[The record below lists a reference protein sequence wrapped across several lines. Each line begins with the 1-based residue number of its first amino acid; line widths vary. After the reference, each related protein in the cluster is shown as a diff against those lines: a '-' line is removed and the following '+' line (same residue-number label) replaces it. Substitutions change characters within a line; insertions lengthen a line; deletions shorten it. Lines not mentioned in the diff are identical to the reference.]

1 MSTIC
6 VLKWLKMSAFAL
18 TDWFQPFLLSFVA
31 LFVAIDCIAVVP
43 LYLNLTNNLAEGGR
57 SKLLRKALLTAGVL
71 ALIFLLLGNF
81 IFKLF
86 GITEADFK
94 IGGGIVLLTISVLDL
109 VTANIDERRGAGEDA
124 GVVPIGIPLIMGPA
138 ALTSIL
144 VSSKSYGFWVTL
156 LSLITNL
163 LIVWLVFSK
172 SKVIRRVMGD
182 GASKAMGKVAS
193 LFLAAIAVAMI
204 RSGIQHFFRG
214 GT

>member
-1 MSTIC
+1 MT
-6 VLKWLKMSAFAL
+6 AFPFS
-18 TDWFQPFLLSFVA
+18 DWFQPFLLSFVA

-43 LYLNLTNNLAEGGR
+43 LYLNLTNPLGEGGR
-57 SKLLRKALLTAGVL
+57 SKLLKKALLTAGFL
-71 ALIFLLLGNF
+71 ALVFLVLGNF

-109 VTANIDERRGAGEDA
+109 VTANVDERRGGGEDA

-156 LSLITNL
+156 LSLVVNL

-204 RSGIQHFFRG
+204 RSGIQHFIIG
-214 GT
+214 GN

>member
-1 MSTIC
+1 
-6 VLKWLKMSAFAL
+6 MSAFHWE
-18 TDWFQPFLLSFVA
+18 WFQPFLLSFVA

-43 LYLNLTNNLAEGGR
+43 LYLNITQDLGTVGR
-57 SKLLRKALLTAGVL
+57 SKLLQKALLTAGVL

-81 IFKLF
+81 IFTLF

-94 IGGGIVLLTISVLDL
+94 IAGGIVLLTISVLDL
-109 VTANIDERRGAGEDA
+109 VTSNVDERRGAGEDA

-156 LSLITNL
+156 LSLTINL
-163 LIVWLVFSK
+163 LIVWLVFSY
-172 SKVIRRVMGD
+172 SKLIRRVMGD

-193 LFLAAIAVAMI
+193 LFLASIAVAMM
-204 RSGIQHFFRG
+204 RSGIMFLINSGH
-214 GT
+214 